1 MARIKR
7 EKDNDAFVS
16 RSRLMLNTD
25 EAQKN
30 DFIFF
35 NNAVLGQGLALT
47 PVVAAAGTL
56 KSAVI
61 LAIAAVVLI
70 IPTRILGDATVG
82 WIKTRLRVIFYTVIS
97 AIILIPDMIFLS
109 RWFGGSFISVGLY
122 VPLLFVDG
130 IVTWRASVAQREG
143 ARHVF
148 RNAFS
153 TAIGYSLVICLVGSL
168 REILGKGTI
177 WGFRLFSGPLFS
189 AASIIPGGFLITALV
204 AALWQSSASFFKKII
219 FAGGK
224 TDV

>member
-1 MARIKR
+1 MAKR
-7 EKDNDAFVS
+7 DSNNDYFVS
-16 RSRLMLNTD
+16 RSRLMLNAE

-47 PVVAAAGTL
+47 PVIAAATTL
-56 KSAVI
+56 KNAVI

-70 IPTRILGDATVG
+70 IPARILGDATVG
-82 WIKTRLRVIFYTVIS
+82 WIKTRLRIIFYAVLS
-97 AIILIPDMIFLS
+97 ALLLIPDMFFLS
-109 RWFGGSFISVGLY
+109 KWFGGSFISVGIY

-130 IVTWRASVAQREG
+130 VVTWRASVAQREG

-153 TAIGYSLVICLVGSL
+153 TAIGYASVICIIGAI

-177 WGFRLFSGPLFS
+177 WGVRLFQGPLFS
-189 AASIIPGGFLITALV
+189 AASVIPGGFLVTALV
-204 AALWQSSASFFKKII
+204 AACWQSISSFFKKII

-224 TDV
+224 TGG

>member
-1 MARIKR
+1 MARTKR
-7 EKDNDAFVS
+7 EKGNDSFVS
-16 RSRLMLNTD
+16 RSRLMLNAE
-25 EAQKN
+25 EAQKY
-30 DFIFF
+30 DFLFF

-47 PVVAAAGTL
+47 PVIAAANTL
-56 KSAVI
+56 RNAVI

-82 WIKTRLRVIFYTVIS
+82 WIKTRLRIIFYTVLS
-97 AIILIPDMIFLS
+97 ALILIPDMILLS

-153 TAIGYSLVICLVGSL
+153 TAIGYSVVICLVGSI

-177 WGFRLFSGPLFS
+177 WGVQLFRGPLFS
-189 AASIIPGGFLITALV
+189 AASIIPGGFLITALI
-204 AALWQSSASFFKKII
+204 AAFWQSITSIFKKIV
-219 FAGGK
+219 FGGGK
-224 TDV
+224 TDA